1 MNMPPRLVALDVSHE
16 AISSLKEYAILN
28 RFVNVVALE
37 VSHNEMCPYLASAAV
52 LLLSHSS
59 TAADKEESLNE
70 LARLARLCRLDA
82 TYTTLRMLPPPHRR
96 VRSSSPTH
104 LAGAATTGGREGVPK
119 FRRSSTLLALP
130 EGPVIMP
137 ANSKERNSK

>member
-16 AISSLKEYAILN
+16 EISSLKEYAILN

-37 VSHNEMCPYLASAAV
+37 VSHNEIWPCLASAAV

-70 LARLARLCRLDA
+70 LARLARLCRLNS
-82 TYTTLRMLPPPHRR
+82 TNGRMTRKQPWPEFGLLEVHSNLVLPSDKPGKFI
-96 VRSSSPTH
+96 T
-104 LAGAATTGGREGVPK
+104 AAESHTSK
-119 FRRSSTLLALP
+119 FC
-130 EGPVIMP
+130 G
-137 ANSKERNSK
+137 